1 MDSSSTDAHA
11 ARVAEVFRKHDR
23 DASGTMDA
31 GELEAALAE
40 LGALPK
46 AGDAKLFVA
55 GLMARCEDVDGD
67 RSSLTITEFHSL
79 FDLGRVRRAFADV
92 DADGSG
98 AIDAKEMARALRE
111 LGVRSAHLGIL
122 RAKPP
127 R

>member
-79 FDLGRVRRAFADV
+79 FDLGRVRRAFRLPRV
-92 DADGSG
+92 
-98 AIDAKEMARALRE
+98 ARTA
-111 LGVRSAHLGIL
+111 
-122 RAKPP
+122 PP
-127 R
+127 RTGAPLPQRTGGE